1 MDMKLAVV
9 LADVFRLRESEINPN
24 LTKSDVGNWD
34 SLRQMDLV
42 MSLEREYRVE
52 FEMSDIVKLVSVK
65 GIVDVLRDKGVELA
79 D

>member
-1 MDMKLAVV
+1 MDRKLTTV
-9 LADVFRLRESEINPN
+9 LADVFRLRESEINPS

-42 MSLEREYRVE
+42 MSLEREYRVD

-65 GIVDVLRDKGVELA
+65 GIVDVLRDKGVDLA